1 MMGKDKYICPCFKVT
16 KDDIKKAI
24 EEGADSFKK
33 VKKPR
38 IWPRDAATVNAR
50 LRSIRKSGWVRSN
63 NIQFKSVSSH
73 RNISWGTR
81 FLRIRPSQMQ
91 AEIILKKWTFPKH
104 FPISCNSTTDGI
116 SCGFHISI
124 TNVANPHGFT

>member
-1 MMGKDKYICPCFKVT
+1 MGKDKYICPCFKVT

-38 IWPRDAATVNAR
+38 IWPQDAATVNAG

-63 NIQFKSVSSH
+63 NIQ
-73 RNISWGTR
+73 
-81 FLRIRPSQMQ
+81 
-91 AEIILKKWTFPKH
+91 LKACPHT
-104 FPISCNSTTDGI
+104 GI
-116 SCGFHISI
+116 SHGGHAFYVSDPLRCGPKSS
-124 TNVANPHGFT
+124 